1 MTDIYLN
8 ALTDYERLGDI
19 YIFLRILDN
28 SNLMINYSSQVNA
41 LQRNLRIYITVNVL
55 QLLHMT
61 LLL

>member
-19 YIFLRILDN
+19 YIILRILDN

-55 QLLHMT
+55 
-61 LLL
+61 